1 MPKFLLLENLM
12 KKGINLSKRDYMIS
26 YLKNKFDFMGVMTPH
41 RKLALKEFYKDYNPS
56 NRIENNQ
63 FIDRLWNENEREY
76 QHCAL
81 EIYFKYKKFWIADDI
96 YFIENL
102 VVNKSWWDTVL
113 IINLYFYLHL
123 FNILRH
129 IFNRLIHLQ
138 LKYLVNFLKSFQNY

>member
-1 MPKFLLLENLM
+1 MLIYNTMPKFLLLENLM

-81 EIYFKYKKFWIADDI
+81 EIYFHLDMVYLLMRFPISREAFYK
-96 YFIENL
+96 
-102 VVNKSWWDTVL
+102 SG
-113 IINLYFYLHL
+113 
-123 FNILRH
+123 
-129 IFNRLIHLQ
+129 
-138 LKYLVNFLKSFQNY
+138 QN